1 MEKLA
6 SKYKRTYLNAE
17 AFIYVPELEQV
28 RKFVEAIG
36 NYANGVNEGFDSMIE
51 TKTFVCIVHLQRML
65 AEVAIKAFG
74 LLEVNLDQTDAYI
87 NQFFTGIP
95 KTIKKEGLNINNATL
110 KHIIADHY
118 PEVAEVYNKA
128 NKYVH
133 FSSYYYHDFL
143 QEDSELDY
151 SNIFTEAYLQELF
164 EKMCKLNDNLVDIL
178 WKIIQKYEFVFPFVP
193 DPKFGYLPTPLFEYA
208 FEYELDPETMCGSGE
223 GKISLYAAMEYY
235 QKCVTTFEKVLE
247 HQERKAKKYGEENTE
262 RVDHTCSQLFEEL
275 YRMRNLI
282 QIMVEIAQKDGLE
295 ALKNYT
301 VYWSRVD
308 LIPDPVNGMAI
319 NGLYPYNLDEP
330 IIQKAKYNAEEISK
344 KAQPLIEEYLRQE
357 KLAQDGKTS

>member
-6 SKYKRTYLNAE
+6 GKYKRIYLNAE
-17 AFIYVPELEQV
+17 AFIYIPELEQV

-51 TKTFVCIVHLQRML
+51 AKNYVCIVHLQRMI
-65 AEVAIKAFG
+65 AEAAIKAFG

-87 NQFFTGIP
+87 NQFFTGSP
-95 KTIKKEGLNINNATL
+95 KTIKKEGVNINNATL
-110 KHIIADHY
+110 KHIISDHY

-133 FSSYYYHDFL
+133 FSSYYYHDFI
-143 QEDSELDY
+143 QEDTELDY
-151 SNIFTEAYLQELF
+151 SNIFTDAYLQELF
-164 EKMCKLNDNLVDIL
+164 EKMCKLNDDLVDIL
-178 WKIIQKYEFVFPFVP
+178 WKIIIKYEFCFPFVP
-193 DPKFGYLPTPLFEYA
+193 DPKFGYVPVPQFEYG
-208 FEYELDPETMCGSGE
+208 FTYKLDPETMCGDGE

-235 QKCVTTFEKVLE
+235 QNCVTTFEKVKE
-247 HQERKAKKYGEENTE
+247 HQKRKAEKYGEENTE
-262 RVDHTCSQLFEEL
+262 RVDVTCSKLFEEL

-282 QIMVEIAQKDGLE
+282 AIMVEIAKKDGLE

-301 VYWSRVD
+301 VYWARVE

-330 IIQKAKYNAEEISK
+330 IIEKAKHNEGEIAEKI
-344 KAQPLIEEYLRQE
+344 QPLIEEYLKQE
-357 KLAQDGKTS
+357 ELAKDGKSS